1 MFAAKIE
8 RQSRDH
14 HDRCFAAQCSPQ
26 TTRKKPSCTQGTLGS
41 EAPTKKYKNAG
52 RRERYPGVPET
63 ILARFPVSVKSRL
76 RRSWLRPTAEDV
88 SAFGQ
93 HRKFPPHARKTSATQ
108 GTRTLAFCANKRRE
122 NARRGISRLTGIFH
136 VFKFNQ
142 SAVTTSLPFSHATLN
157 DSLLIL

>member
-1 MFAAKIE
+1 MTFNFLYQSNVSEFFAPMFRVTLGARGFFFLLFAAKIE

-63 ILARFPVSVKSRL
+63 FLARFPVSVKSRL
-76 RRSWLRPTAEDV
+76 RCSWLRP
-88 SAFGQ
+88 SANTENS
-93 HRKFPPHARKTSATQ
+93 RR
-108 GTRTLAFCANKRRE
+108 TREKPLVPRVRE
-122 NARRGISRLTGIFH
+122 RLLFAQTKGGKMLH
-136 VFKFNQ
+136 V
-142 SAVTTSLPFSHATLN
+142 AYR
-157 DSLLIL
+157 D

>member
-1 MFAAKIE
+1 MHPCLGLPWVPEGFFLLFAAKIE

-26 TTRKKPSCTQGTLGS
+26 TTRKKPYCTQGTLGS

-63 ILARFPVSVKSRL
+63 FLARFPVSVKSRL

-88 SAFGQ
+88 STFGQ
-93 HRKFPPHARKTSATQ
+93 HRKFPKIPAAREKNLWYP
-108 GTRTLAFCANKRRE
+108 GYANACFLCKQKAGKCYKWHIEIDR
-122 NARRGISRLTGIFH
+122 NISC
-136 VFKFNQ
+136 V
-142 SAVTTSLPFSHATLN
+142 
-157 DSLLIL
+157 